1 MVQFIPMIVAIA
13 STVIKGLTDKN
24 SAKSAQGAANAVSK
38 QHNKAV
44 IAETARGIGEINRQR
59 TLSKMQT
66 NQALLHDN
74 AEAIGAISNI
84 TTQEAALDS
93 IGASSTAA
101 ILDVRR
107 QQSEVTATTMLN
119 FEINQ
124 DNLDTQLQSLVN
136 SGISQY
142 AALGSGAGA
151 AVQSQ
156 MAGQLANIGANYAM
170 SSYSKGVFGGSGSS
184 AMSTGA
190 SYKPA
195 FTGSSSLS

>member
-1 MVQFIPMIVAIA
+1 MISFIIGAAVTAVQ
-13 STVIKGLTDKN
+13 GLSQKNAAN
-24 SAKSAQGAANAVSK
+24 SAQSAANEVSK

-44 IAETARGIGEINRQR
+44 LAETARGIGEINRQR

-66 NQALLHDN
+66 NQALLHEN
-74 AEAIGAISNI
+74 AEAVGAIANVDA
-84 TTQEAALDS
+84 QEAALDS

-101 ILDVRR
+101 MLDIQR

-142 AALGSGAGA
+142 AALSSGAGA

-156 MAGQLANIGANYAM
+156 MAGQLVNLGANYAM
-170 SSYSKGVFGGSGSS
+170 SSYSKGVFSRSGSS
-184 AMSTGA
+184 AVSTG
-190 SYKPA
+190 STYKPA

>member
-1 MVQFIPMIVAIA
+1 MIGMIITAAVTVA
-13 STVIKGLTDKN
+13 KGLVDKN
-24 SAKSAQGAANAVSK
+24 SAKSAQGAANEVSK
-38 QHNKAV
+38 QHNNAV
-44 IAETARGIGEINRQR
+44 LSETARGIGETNRQR

-156 MAGQLANIGANYAM
+156 MVGQLANIGANYAM

-184 AMSTGA
+184 TMSTG
-190 SYKPA
+190 STYKPA

>member
-1 MVQFIPMIVAIA
+1 MIPLLIAAAVTVVQ
-13 STVIKGLTDKN
+13 GLSQKN
-24 SAKSAQGAANAVSK
+24 SAKSAQGAANEVSK

-44 IAETARGIGEINRQR
+44 LSETARGIGEINRQR

-74 AEAIGAISNI
+74 AEAAGAVSDVS
-84 TTQEAALDS
+84 TQEAALDS

-101 ILDVRR
+101 MLDIKR
-107 QQSEVTATTMLN
+107 QQSEVTATSMLN

-156 MAGQLANIGANYAM
+156 MAGQLVSLGANYAM

-184 AMSTGA
+184 VMSTGS

-195 FTGSSSLS
+195 FTGGSSLS

>member
-1 MVQFIPMIVAIA
+1 MIPLLISAAITVVQ
-13 STVIKGLTDKN
+13 GLSQKN
-24 SAKSAQGAANAVSK
+24 AANSAQGAANEVSK

-44 IAETARGIGEINRQR
+44 LAETARGIGEINRQR

-74 AEAIGAISNI
+74 MEAVGAISQVS
-84 TTQEAALDS
+84 TQEAALDS

-101 ILDVRR
+101 MSDIQR
-107 QQSEVTATTMLN
+107 QQSEVTATTKLN

-156 MAGQLANIGANYAM
+156 MAGNLLNMGANYAM
-170 SSYSKGVFGGSGSS
+170 SSYSKGVFSSSGSS
-184 AMSTGA
+184 AMSTG
-190 SYKPA
+190 STYKPA